1 MPRILR
7 EKDDSAWFG
16 LLCPPMLHLFS
27 HHRHMVFA
35 VLHHWRCVSSSRLLA
50 LIRVRTNEA
59 RPSTFLSC
67 PRLHLCS
74 ELFCFFFCLT
84 CFSTNLLYPFSV
96 FSTASPYPIPFHP
109 IPSRRFVTIGSI
121 LHTYLPTCRTK
132 ETRRTCMRVESK
144 GKEREAV
151 NPKRRKRDTSCTDY
165 TITTTTT
172 TTTTTTPPHTR
183 TTAHALRNS
192 HLAC

>member
-84 CFSTNLLYPFSV
+84 CFSTNLLYLFSV

-132 ETRRTCMRVESK
+132 ETRRTCMRRVKEKKEADPK
-144 GKEREAV
+144 GENGTPAT
-151 NPKRRKRDTSCTDY
+151 PITPSLPPPPPPRR
-165 TITTTTT
+165 I
-172 TTTTTTPPHTR
+172 HAR
-183 TTAHALRNS
+183 TMAHALPNS